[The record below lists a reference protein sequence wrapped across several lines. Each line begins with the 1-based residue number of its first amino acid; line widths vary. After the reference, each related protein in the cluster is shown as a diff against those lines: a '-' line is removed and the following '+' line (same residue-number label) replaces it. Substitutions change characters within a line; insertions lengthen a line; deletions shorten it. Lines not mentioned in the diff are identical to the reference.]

1 MAKKKATSKEQTHPK
16 SLTFFCDEVKKYL
29 QGKNDNIRANDLGN
43 YKYELRNESEPLN
56 GKAIHSE
63 NIIPMIRLKSNF
75 LMYFSV
81 SYTHEQSKFS
91 PEEIS
96 LQFFDSSNDLLFRAE
111 VSFNEQNNKIW
122 HPQPHWHTVHTSKI
136 DKPVAP
142 NFMEYVHPQ
151 GFQTA
156 MSSKAKVVDS
166 GRIHL
171 PMNINAEF
179 EKPIRRWSET
189 DAIDWVKNTL
199 RVVNHELDFVTK

>member
-1 MAKKKATSKEQTHPK
+1 MSRKEMKTNEQRKPK
-16 SLTFFCDEVKKYL
+16 SLIFFCDEVKKYV
-29 QGKNDNIRANDLGN
+29 QRKNDNISPYDLGN

-81 SYTHEQSKFS
+81 SYTHEQNKFS

-111 VSFNEQNNKIW
+111 VSFEKKDNEVW

-156 MSSKAKVVDS
+156 MSSKVVDS

-179 EKPIRRWSET
+179 EKPLQRWSEN
-189 DAIDWVKNTL
+189 DAIIWVKNTL
-199 RVVNHELDFVTK
+199 RVVSHELDFVTK